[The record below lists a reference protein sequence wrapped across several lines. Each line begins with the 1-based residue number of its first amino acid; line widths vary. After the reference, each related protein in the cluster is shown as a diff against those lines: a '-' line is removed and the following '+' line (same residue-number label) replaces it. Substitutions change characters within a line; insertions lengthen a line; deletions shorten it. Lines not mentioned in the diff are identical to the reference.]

1 MLQATTFTL
10 IDKNLYVPVVTPS
23 TQDNSELLW
32 QLKLGF
38 KRTIKW
44 NKYLSK
50 IPLEAQNWF
59 QNFFISPSFQGVN
72 RLFLISHEDN
82 ANGTSYKRYN
92 LPTVEI
98 KD

>member
-10 IDKNLYVPVVTPS
+10 IHKNLYVLVVTPS

-50 IPLEAQNWF
+50 IPLEVQN
-59 QNFFISPSFQGVN
+59 
-72 RLFLISHEDN
+72 
-82 ANGTSYKRYN
+82 
-92 LPTVEI
+92 
-98 KD
+98 